1 MKKLIS
7 GILMFATLMISLPIL
22 AATST
27 LPEGYEVTDFRFFI
41 NDELQQ
47 ITVYRNSNFFQSDE
61 KEYVPLQACMEA
73 LGCTFERKSPTNIM
87 IKTPDNRTIDMS
99 IGEKTISYT
108 GGLRG
113 VARVPW
119 EYMELD
125 GTIYYNDADYGE
137 VRIVAS
143 SSNLKCGSIVQ
154 FNLDTVSNKP
164 ITAIVLDRGVTGTN
178 LDLLMESEDA
188 AIRYV
193 GGRLISYSVLR
204 NGYNR

>member
-1 MKKLIS
+1 MC
-7 GILMFATLMISLPIL
+7 GGT
-22 AATST
+22 
-27 LPEGYEVTDFRFFI
+27 
-41 NDELQQ
+41 
-47 ITVYRNSNFFQSDE
+47 
-61 KEYVPLQACMEA
+61 
-73 LGCTFERKSPTNIM
+73 LGCNGQ
-87 IKTPDNRTIDMS
+87 N
-99 IGEKTISYT
+99 
-108 GGLRG
+108 
-113 VARVPW
+113 V
-119 EYMELD
+119 LD

-154 FNLDTVSNKP
+154 FNLNTVSNKP

>member
-1 MKKLIS
+1 MKNRFLVIFEIYTLIIIVLLAS
-7 GILMFATLMISLPIL
+7 SVSTCKKENKIDNESINKNIDLIAKAKKEEEFIQNDIYTPIDYFNGFL
-22 AATST
+22 TGYAA
-27 LPEGYEVTDFRFFI
+27 
-41 NDELQQ
+41 NC
-47 ITVYRNSNFFQSDE
+47 
-61 KEYVPLQACMEA
+61 PLCGGT
-73 LGCTFERKSPTNIM
+73 LGCNGQ
-87 IKTPDNRTIDMS
+87 N
-99 IGEKTISYT
+99 
-108 GGLRG
+108 
-113 VARVPW
+113 V
-119 EYMELD
+119 LD

-178 LDLLMESEDA
+178 LDLLMESEEA

>member
-1 MKKLIS
+1 MKNRILVIFEIYTLIIIVLLAS
-7 GILMFATLMISLPIL
+7 SVSTGKKETKIDNESINKNIDLIAKAKKEEEFIQNDIYTPIDYFNGFL
-22 AATST
+22 TGYAANC
-27 LPEGYEVTDFRFFI
+27 PNV
-41 NDELQQ
+41 
-47 ITVYRNSNFFQSDE
+47 
-61 KEYVPLQACMEA
+61 
-73 LGCTFERKSPTNIM
+73 
-87 IKTPDNRTIDMS
+87 
-99 IGEKTISYT
+99 
-108 GGLRG
+108 
-113 VARVPW
+113 
-119 EYMELD
+119 LD